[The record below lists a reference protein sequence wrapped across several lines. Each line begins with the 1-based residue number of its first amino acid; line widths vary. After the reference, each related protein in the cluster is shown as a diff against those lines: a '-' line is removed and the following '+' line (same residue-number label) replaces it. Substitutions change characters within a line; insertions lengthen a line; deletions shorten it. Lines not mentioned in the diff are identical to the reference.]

1 MYKSAN
7 KNKYLFKFILNKVW
21 QFNKRL
27 YFCLNLINLNKANMK
42 KMFLKSSFLLMV
54 GLFITS
60 CNNDDSSN
68 NSNVTKKQVVENY
81 ANIAFANY
89 KKAYDDAV
97 ILETAINTFT
107 ATPTEANFLNAKNKW
122 KEARESYGTTEAFR
136 FADGPIDNADG
147 PEGLINSWPMDENYV
162 DYVQGAANAGII
174 NNPTLFPTINKATLQ
189 NLNAQGVDET
199 NVSVGYH
206 AIEFLLWGQDLTA
219 PSENKA
225 GLRPY
230 TDYLLSGGTASNQS
244 RRALYLNVCADL
256 LTDNLE
262 YIVNQWKVGG
272 TYRATFLALP
282 DDVAVKNIYKGI
294 TTLVSAELPVERM
307 EVAVG
312 NASQEDEHS
321 CFSDNTHRDIA
332 LNLQGVIN
340 IYKGKYGTIDGASLE
355 DLVQQAN
362 MDAYSATDLS
372 ITAAQSKVS
381 AILTPFDLAIS
392 GGVDSV
398 EGAKVKTAASEL
410 KNLGANLL
418 AGAVKIGIIVNS

>member
-1 MYKSAN
+1 
-7 KNKYLFKFILNKVW
+7 
-21 QFNKRL
+21 
-27 YFCLNLINLNKANMK
+27 MK
-42 KMFLKSSFLLMV
+42 KVFLKVSLLLITGV
-54 GLFITS
+54 LITS

-107 ATPTEANFLNAKNKW
+107 ATPTETNFLNAKNKW
-122 KEARESYGTTEAFR
+122 KAARESYGTTEAFR

-147 PEGLINSWPMDENYV
+147 PEGLLNAWPLDENYI
-162 DYVQGAANAGII
+162 DYVQGATNAGII
-174 NNPTLFPTINKATLQ
+174 NDLTTFPTINKALLES
-189 NLNAQGVDET
+189 LNEQGGEK
-199 NVSVGYH
+199 NISVGYH

-225 GLRPY
+225 GLRAY
-230 TDYLLSGGTASNQS
+230 TDYAVGGTNSNQA
-244 RRALYLNVCADL
+244 RRAAYLNACADL

-262 YIVNQWKVGG
+262 YLVNQWKVGG
-272 TYRATFLALP
+272 TYRTTFLALS
-282 DDVAVKNIYKGI
+282 DDVAIRNIYLGI

-307 EVAVG
+307 DVALG
-312 NASQEDEHS
+312 NADQEDEHS

-340 IYKGKYGTIDGASLE
+340 VYKGNYGTVDGASLE
-355 DLVQQAN
+355 DLVKQSN
-362 MDAYSATDLS
+362 TNTYNSTDVSLN
-372 ITAAQSKVS
+372 TAVTKVN

-392 GGVDSV
+392 GGLTST
-398 EGAKVKTAASEL
+398 EGAKVRAAVLQL
-410 KNLGANLL
+410 KDFGSNLL
-418 AGAVKIGIIVNS
+418 AGASNIGITVN